1 MLPIA
6 HARLPHS
13 TQELADAIVH
23 GLTAY
28 GVTPREVRC
37 EGGVWPEVATL
48 RVDLSGAR
56 LSRTLQLPRASGPIA
71 PALRVHAIDVVGAPL
86 FFENAPLQLRLHASD
101 VGLGLVQPENAAAML
116 GFAHV
121 AQGEVGVEAK
131 HADLETLAHTLVS
144 EAAGQHGTQIK
155 STRLT
160 LASIAARALRFEV
173 EVTAKVF
180 VMTAKVIVRGELHVD
195 DHFNARLHKLACQGD
210 GMMASAATALIQP
223 RLVALEKEVIPLL
236 ALPLGQTRLH
246 DMSIAVGETV
256 RISARFGA

>member
-13 TQELADAIVH
+13 TQELSEAIVH
-23 GLTAY
+23 GLAAY
-28 GVTPREVRC
+28 RVTPREVRC

-48 RVDLSGAR
+48 CVDLTGAHI
-56 LSRTLQLPRASGPIA
+56 SRTLQLPRSTGPIA
-71 PALRVHAIDVVGAPL
+71 PALRVHEIDVHGTPL
-86 FFENAPLQLRLHASD
+86 FFENAPLQLRLRASD
-101 VGLGLVQPENAAAML
+101 AGLGLTQPDNAPAML
-116 GFAHV
+116 GLAHV
-121 AQGEVGVEAK
+121 AHGEVTVEAR
-131 HADLETLAHTLVS
+131 HADLEMLAHTLVS

-160 LASIAARALRFEV
+160 LGSISARALRFEV

-180 VMTAKVIVRGELHVD
+180 VMTARVIVGGELQVD
-195 DHFNARLHKLACQGD
+195 DHFNARLSNLACKGE

-223 RLVALEKEVIPLL
+223 RLAALEKEVIPLL

-246 DMSIAVGETV
+246 DISLAAGETA